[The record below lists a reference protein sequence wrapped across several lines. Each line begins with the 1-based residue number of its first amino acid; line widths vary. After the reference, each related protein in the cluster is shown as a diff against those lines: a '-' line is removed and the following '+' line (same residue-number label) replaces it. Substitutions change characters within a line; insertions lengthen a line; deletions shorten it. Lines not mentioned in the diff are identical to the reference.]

1 VLGTGGRKSYGNG
14 VVTVHGSKQKNDDL
28 LIFCHGVRIRSA
40 MVLYLLCHYLSTKR
54 GSCLPFISLSRRLG
68 LVASTVGI
76 VHELI

>member
-1 VLGTGGRKSYGNG
+1 MLGTGGRKSYGNG

-40 MVLYLLCHYLSTKR
+40 MVFTYFAIIYLRKGAIVCHL
-54 GSCLPFISLSRRLG
+54 SLSRRRLG